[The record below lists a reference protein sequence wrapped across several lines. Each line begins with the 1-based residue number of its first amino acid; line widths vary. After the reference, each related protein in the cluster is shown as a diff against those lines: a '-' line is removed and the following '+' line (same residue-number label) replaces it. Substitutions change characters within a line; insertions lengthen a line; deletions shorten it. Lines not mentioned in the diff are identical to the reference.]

1 MSKGLDI
8 FRWLF
13 PSSTSGT
20 DTTQALTDDMPLAS
34 MISACVDVEASFADP
49 MALSR
54 PQICPDPPDVALLP
68 LPSPSDSSFDQLV
81 HFLHDHVSD
90 HLRRLQQ
97 VGTFTEVF
105 ATFIVGPPD
114 HSNAGSSLHS
124 HLVGCATTDP
134 DTHHLA
140 LYVPT
145 GADQPYTGPLES
157 GDGTHCGQP
166 LVARPPLPC
175 HLPGLHPWGSGHA
188 L

>member
-54 PQICPDPPDVALLP
+54 PQICPEPPDVALLP
-68 LPSPSDSSFDQLV
+68 LPSPSDSGFDQLI

-97 VGTFTEVF
+97 AGTFTEVF
-105 ATFIVGPPD
+105 ATFIVGPTD

-124 HLVGCATTDP
+124 HL
-134 DTHHLA
+134 
-140 LYVPT
+140 YVPPQT
-145 GADQPYTGPLES
+145 LTLTTSPCVSLLEQTNRTPVHLNGPQCWYTLRLAS
-157 GDGTHCGQP
+157 CG
-166 LVARPPLPC
+166 RT
-175 HLPGLHPWGSGHA
+175 
-188 L
+188 